1 MRYLKMILTI
11 VLVIGWGGM
20 SWAIPSLGV
29 APSHDSYG
37 IYNGPSE
44 DYLNYFADKYV
55 NYGGDASFIMTASGN
70 ELTVWFGVNNNKTV
84 DVVDIYLATDSLNG
98 TDFTFGG
105 NKFTPLL
112 DSNNEKGDQANGY
125 KPLPYSGVNLGNIN
139 DGPGGWEKIFDTYD
153 GDSNNNLWSGTWYMY
168 TAIINYTNFEI
179 GDWMFAIAD
188 KNSNGVFNNGKDSF
202 SPHTTSSTGGSTPV
216 PEPATLLLLGLGL
229 IGFAGVRKKITKS

>member
-1 MRYLKMILTI
+1 MILTI

-44 DYLNYFADKYV
+44 DYLNYFADEYV

-70 ELTVWFGVNNNKTV
+70 KLTVWFGADNGKV
-84 DVVDIYLATDSLNG
+84 DKDVDIYLATNSLNG
-98 TDFTFGG
+98 NAFTFGG
-105 NKFTPLL
+105 NNFTTLL
-112 DSNNEKGDQANGY
+112 DGNDEGDQANGY
-125 KPLPYSGVNLGNIN
+125 KPLPYSGVSLGSIN
-139 DGPGGWEKIFDTYD
+139 DGGGWEKIFDTYD
-153 GDSNNNLWSGTWYMY
+153 GDSNNNLWAGTWYMY
-168 TAIINYTNFEI
+168 TAIIEYANFEI

-188 KNSNGVFNNGKDSF
+188 NTGNGVFNNGKDSF

-216 PEPATLLLLGLGL
+216 PEPATLLLMGIGL